1 MGFKVN
7 MRMRI
12 KMAEQR
18 GASAIEFAM
27 IFPLLVIIV
36 FGIIECSILFYDKA
50 MLTNASR
57 EGARLGIVYRYN
69 SSGPNHPDDG
79 EIGVVVNQYAQ
90 SHLINFDATSVIT
103 TTIQR
108 TGDSSGDALT
118 VSVSYPYSFLV
129 FSNLLS
135 LFGAAAPNLITLNAV
150 TIMRME

>member
-1 MGFKVN
+1 MNMG
-7 MRMRI
+7 MRI
-12 KMAEQR
+12 KIANQS
-18 GASAIEFAM
+18 GASAIEFA
-27 IFPLLVIIV
+27 IILPLLLIIV

-57 EGARLGIVYRYN
+57 EGARLGIVYHYN
-69 SSGPNHPDDG
+69 SSGLNHPDDG
-79 EIGVVVNQYAQ
+79 EIASVVNQYAQ

-103 TTIQR
+103 TTINR

-118 VSVSYPYSFLV
+118 VSLSYPYSFLV

-135 LFGAAAPNLITLNAV
+135 LLGASAPDLITLNAV